1 MRINQFAPAARQL
14 TYHRYGMATLS
25 ADSSGSVTLN
35 AAAQFADSDFY
46 PGGTDLRWM
55 SSLRWVYEVAHFGL

>member
-25 ADSSGSVTLN
+25 EDSSGSFTLN

-46 PGGTDLRWM
+46 PGGTDLR
-55 SSLRWVYEVAHFGL
+55 